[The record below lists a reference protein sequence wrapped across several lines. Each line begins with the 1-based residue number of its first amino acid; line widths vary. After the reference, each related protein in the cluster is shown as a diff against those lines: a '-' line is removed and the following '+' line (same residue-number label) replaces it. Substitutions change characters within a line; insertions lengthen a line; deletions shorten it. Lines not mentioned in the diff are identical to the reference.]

1 MLQRQANIRREKD
14 AQTAEATQTNQW
26 DITAI
31 ETDSDDIDDTTLAYQ
46 TNEKQ
51 VEVAKPAPRS
61 VWIWI

>member
-1 MLQRQANIRREKD
+1 MLQRQANIRREKE

-31 ETDSDDIDDTTLAYQ
+31 ETDSDDMDDATLAYQ
-46 TNEKQ
+46 TNENQ

-61 VWIWI
+61 V

>member
-1 MLQRQANIRREKD
+1 MLQRQANIRREKE

-31 ETDSDDIDDTTLAYQ
+31 ETDSDDMDDITLAYQ
-46 TNEKQ
+46 TNENQ

-61 VWIWI
+61 VCICV